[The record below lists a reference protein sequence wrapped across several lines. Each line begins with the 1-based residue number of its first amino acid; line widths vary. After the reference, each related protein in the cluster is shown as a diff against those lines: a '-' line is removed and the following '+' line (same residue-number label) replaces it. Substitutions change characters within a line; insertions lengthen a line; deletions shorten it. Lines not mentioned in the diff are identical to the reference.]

1 VISYSVTQ
9 RTAEIGIRMALGA
22 RQGAIL
28 ASVVRRSMAMVA
40 TGIAAGGVAA
50 FGLSTYLKG
59 LLFAITASDPLT
71 YASLTLFLG
80 MIGLAACWIPA
91 RRAAKLD
98 PALTLRQE

>member
-1 VISYSVTQ
+1 
-9 RTAEIGIRMALGA
+9 
-22 RQGAIL
+22 
-28 ASVVRRSMAMVA
+28 
-40 TGIAAGGVAA
+40 
-50 FGLSTYLKG
+50 LKG

-91 RRAAKLD
+91 RQAAKLD